1 MLACLRLEF
10 SVYIYKCDHSVHQSS
25 WYPENYWNY
34 FFVAA
39 GLTEN
44 SMKIIRAT
52 FKNLSCKNKNKT
64 QLTTLRESEE
74 VKLLK
79 KNMLIWHISITNQW
93 ATVPRLK
100 HAMCS
105 SSELAEQG

>member
-1 MLACLRLEF
+1 MYTSINVITL
-10 SVYIYKCDHSVHQSS
+10 YIKVPGIQKTTGII
-25 WYPENYWNY
+25 

-79 KNMLIWHISITNQW
+79 KNMLIWHIFITNQ
-93 ATVPRLK
+93 
-100 HAMCS
+100 
-105 SSELAEQG
+105 

>member
-1 MLACLRLEF
+1 MYTSINVITL
-10 SVYIYKCDHSVHQSS
+10 YIKVPGIQKTTGII
-25 WYPENYWNY
+25 

-79 KNMLIWHISITNQW
+79 KNTLNW
-93 ATVPRLK
+93 
-100 HAMCS
+100 
-105 SSELAEQG
+105 

>member
-1 MLACLRLEF
+1 MYTSINVITL
-10 SVYIYKCDHSVHQSS
+10 YIKVPGIQKTTGII
-25 WYPENYWNY
+25 

-79 KNMLIWHISITNQW
+79 KNMLIWHIFIKDKLHSISKNFYQ
-93 ATVPRLK
+93 VK
-100 HAMCS
+100 
-105 SSELAEQG
+105 

>member
-1 MLACLRLEF
+1 MFLASRKLLELF
-10 SVYIYKCDHSVHQSS
+10 
-25 WYPENYWNY
+25 

-52 FKNLSCKNKNKT
+52 FKNLSCQKKNKT

-79 KNMLIWHISITNQW
+79 KNMLI
-93 ATVPRLK
+93 
-100 HAMCS
+100 
-105 SSELAEQG
+105 

>member
-1 MLACLRLEF
+1 MYTSINVITL
-10 SVYIYKCDHSVHQSS
+10 YIKVPGIQKTTGII
-25 WYPENYWNY
+25 
-34 FFVAA
+34 FFVVA

-79 KNMLIWHISITNQW
+79 KNMLIWHIFITNQ
-93 ATVPRLK
+93 
-100 HAMCS
+100 
-105 SSELAEQG
+105 